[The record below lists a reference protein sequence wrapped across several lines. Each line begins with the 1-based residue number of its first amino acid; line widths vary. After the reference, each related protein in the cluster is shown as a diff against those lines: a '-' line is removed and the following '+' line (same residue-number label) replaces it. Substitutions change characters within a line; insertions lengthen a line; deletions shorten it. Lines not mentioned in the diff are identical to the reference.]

1 MQVIAFITRI
11 LQISLWIP
19 PLNNTQH
26 VPLLSFFIKEETLSI
41 PLCGTDHAITL
52 TVTEK
57 EQQNLHLLFPC
68 QVISGRKEEQKGN
81 NLLSRQS
88 HSTTSTTDTKC
99 SKNNPIAWYVRRN
112 PWWSALHRPLALP
125 RRSFFEPFVRKV
137 ESLKAIPVTRK
148 NQQNPGKRHINQ
160 GCY

>member
-1 MQVIAFITRI
+1 V
-11 LQISLWIP
+11 L
-19 PLNNTQH
+19 
-26 VPLLSFFIKEETLSI
+26 LLSFFIKEETLSI

-68 QVISGRKEEQKGN
+68 QVILGRKEEQKGN

-99 SKNNPIAWYVRRN
+99 SKNP
-112 PWWSALHRPLALP
+112 HDPLDTYEHENAV
-125 RRSFFEPFVRKV
+125 EIRK
-137 ESLKAIPVTRK
+137 LW
-148 NQQNPGKRHINQ
+148 
-160 GCY
+160 